1 MEKGK
6 EMVKAQADLPKKNAA
21 PAEPAKSLAGTI
33 QQVISKAVTSP
44 TDAKIDFAQ
53 GVNHIT
59 GDPQQKSAGPA
70 DAMQSLKAMNMK
82 PQSEVADKDKM
93 ETYGEAEDKEK
104 EMKKELHDKEKKDM
118 KEVADKDD
126 KKMQELKA
134 EVEKMKKELHDKEK
148 MMKAQK
154 EKEINEGEMPAGLK
168 KYLDKKNDKSEED
181 EKKKDMKEVADKEK
195 EMKKEVADKE
205 KKEKMD
211 EVADKEKE
219 MKKEVAD
226 KDKKDDMKEVA
237 EKDPMKK
244 EMMRAQAEI
253 DKMKKEVADKEKAM
267 KEMMMKK
274 KEDMK
279 EVADKEKEMKKE
291 TAKDKVKDMDM
302 KEDVDALTSGEDL
315 SEEFKSKAATIFE
328 GAVKAKLVE
337 EIEKLESEYE
347 TKVDEKVS
355 EVKEEIVDKVDAY
368 LNYVVEEWMKE
379 NELAIEKGLRN
390 EITEEFI
397 GGLKSLFESHYI
409 NVPQEKY
416 DVIESQA
423 AEIEKLKEEVNQTI
437 EKNVELNQKVSENNR
452 QEIINDVSSDLAATE
467 AEKLGKL
474 AESIEYKD
482 AESFRKGV
490 ETLKNSYYPTKEA
503 SDTES
508 NEVAANAG
516 SELSESMAAYTAA
529 ISKTKKNPYIK

>member
-1 MEKGK
+1 MENKT
-6 EMVKAQADLPKKNAA
+6 VADAPKKNAA
-21 PAEPAKSLAGTI
+21 PAEPAKSLQATV
-33 QQVISKAVTSP
+33 QQVMNKAITSP
-44 TDAKIDFAQ
+44 TDAKVDFAQ

-70 DAMQSLKAMNMK
+70 DAMQSLKA
-82 PQSEVADKDKM
+82 EADPKKT
-93 ETYGEAEDKEK
+93 TYSNANEAEEKKDKEK
-104 EMKKELHDKEKKDM
+104 EDM
-118 KEVADKDD
+118 KEVADKDN
-126 KKMQELKA
+126 KKMEMMKA

-148 MMKAQK
+148 MMKAEK
-154 EKEINEGEMPAGLK
+154 EKEMNEGEMPAGLK
-168 KYLDKKNDKSEED
+168 KYLDKKNGKEEEADK
-181 EKKKDMKEVADKEK
+181 EKKDVKEVADKEKEMKKEMSDKEKKDMKEVADKEK
-195 EMKKEVADKE
+195 EMKKD
-205 KKEKMD
+205 
-211 EVADKEKE
+211 
-219 MKKEVAD
+219 
-226 KDKKDDMKEVA
+226 
-237 EKDPMKK
+237 
-244 EMMRAQAEI
+244 EMM
-253 DKMKKEVADKEKAM
+253 KAS
-267 KEMMMKK
+267 KD

-279 EVADKEKEMKKE
+279 EVADKDDEKKKEVSEVADKEKEAKKE
-291 TAKDKVKDMDM
+291 MMSAKDKVKNMDM
-302 KEDVDALTSGEDL
+302 KEDVAALTEGEEL
-315 SEEFKSKAATIFE
+315 SEEFKQKAATVFE
-328 GAVKAKLVE
+328 AAVKAKLVE
-337 EIEKLESEYE
+337 EIEKLEGEYE

-467 AEKLGKL
+467 ADKLGKL

-482 AESFRKGV
+482 AESFRNSV
-490 ETLKNSYYPTKEA
+490 ETLKNSYYPKQEA
-503 SDTES
+503 SDNES

-529 ISKTKKNPYIK
+529 ISKSKKNPYQK

>member
-21 PAEPAKSLAGTI
+21 PAEPAKSLEGTI

-82 PQSEVADKDKM
+82 PQNEKDEDKM
-93 ETYGEAEDKEK
+93 EAYEEADKEK
-104 EMKKELHDKEKKDM
+104 EVKKETEDKEKKDM
-118 KEVADKDD
+118 KEVADK
-126 KKMQELKA
+126 
-134 EVEKMKKELHDKEK
+134 EKE
-148 MMKAQK
+148 MMKASKDK
-154 EKEINEGEMPAGLK
+154 EDMKEGEMPAGLK
-168 KYLDKKNDKSEED
+168 KYLDKKNDKSEEKD
-181 EKKKDMKEVADKEK
+181 EKKDVKEMSHKEPKKEEKEDEKKDVKEVADKEK

-205 KKEKMD
+205 KKD
-211 EVADKEKE
+211 I
-219 MKKEVAD
+219 KEVAD
-226 KDKKDDMKEVA
+226 KDKDM
-237 EKDPMKK
+237 MK
-244 EMMRAQAEI
+244 AQAEI

-267 KEMMMKK
+267 KEMMDKK
-274 KEDMK
+274 KEMK

-390 EITEEFI
+390 EITEDFI

-437 EKNVELNQKVSENNR
+437 EKNVELNQKVSENAR

-516 SELSESMAAYTAA
+516 SDLSESMAAYTAA
-529 ISKTKKNPYIK
+529 ISKSKKNPYIK

>member
-21 PAEPAKSLAGTI
+21 PAEPAKSLEGTI

-82 PQSEVADKDKM
+82 PQNEKDEDKM
-93 ETYGEAEDKEK
+93 EAYEEADKEK
-104 EMKKELHDKEKKDM
+104 EVKKETEDKEKKDM
-118 KEVADKDD
+118 KEVADK
-126 KKMQELKA
+126 
-134 EVEKMKKELHDKEK
+134 EKE
-148 MMKAQK
+148 MMKASKDK
-154 EKEINEGEMPAGLK
+154 EDMKEGEMPAGLK
-168 KYLDKKNDKSEED
+168 KYLDKKNDKSEEKEDKKDMKEMSHKEPKKEEKED
-181 EKKKDMKEVADKEK
+181 EKKDVKEVADKEK

-205 KKEKMD
+205 KKD
-211 EVADKEKE
+211 I
-219 MKKEVAD
+219 KEVAD
-226 KDKKDDMKEVA
+226 KDKDM
-237 EKDPMKK
+237 MK
-244 EMMRAQAEI
+244 AQAEI

-267 KEMMMKK
+267 KEMMDKK
-274 KEDMK
+274 KEMK

-390 EITEEFI
+390 EITEDFI

-516 SELSESMAAYTAA
+516 SDLSESMAAYTAA
-529 ISKTKKNPYIK
+529 ISKSKKNPYLK

>member
-21 PAEPAKSLAGTI
+21 PAEPAKSLEGTI

-82 PQSEVADKDKM
+82 PQNEKDEDKM
-93 ETYGEAEDKEK
+93 EAYEEADKEK
-104 EMKKELHDKEKKDM
+104 MKKETEDKEKKDM
-118 KEVADKDD
+118 KEVADK
-126 KKMQELKA
+126 
-134 EVEKMKKELHDKEK
+134 EKEMKKEEDKKKED
-148 MMKAQK
+148 MK
-154 EKEINEGEMPAGLK
+154 EGELPAGLK
-168 KYLDKKNDKSEED
+168 KYLDKKNDKSEEKEDKKDMKEMSHKEPKKEEKED
-181 EKKKDMKEVADKEK
+181 EKKDVKEVADKEK

-205 KKEKMD
+205 KKD
-211 EVADKEKE
+211 I
-219 MKKEVAD
+219 KEVAD
-226 KDKKDDMKEVA
+226 KDKDM
-237 EKDPMKK
+237 MK
-244 EMMRAQAEI
+244 AQAEI

-267 KEMMMKK
+267 KEMMDKK
-274 KEDMK
+274 KEMK

-390 EITEEFI
+390 EITEDFI

-437 EKNVELNQKVSENNR
+437 EKNVELNQKVSENTR

-503 SDTES
+503 SDNES

-516 SELSESMAAYTAA
+516 SDLSESMAAYTAA
-529 ISKTKKNPYIK
+529 ISKSKKNPYLK

>member
-21 PAEPAKSLAGTI
+21 PAEPAKSLEGTI

-82 PQSEVADKDKM
+82 PQNEKDEDKM
-93 ETYGEAEDKEK
+93 EAYEEADKEK
-104 EMKKELHDKEKKDM
+104 EVKKETEDKEKKDM
-118 KEVADKDD
+118 KEVADK
-126 KKMQELKA
+126 
-134 EVEKMKKELHDKEK
+134 EKE
-148 MMKAQK
+148 MMKASKDK
-154 EKEINEGEMPAGLK
+154 EDMKEGEMPAGLK
-168 KYLDKKNDKSEED
+168 KYLDKKNDKSEEKEDKKDMKEMSHKGKDHKEEKED
-181 EKKKDMKEVADKEK
+181 EKKDVKEVADKEK

-205 KKEKMD
+205 KKD
-211 EVADKEKE
+211 I
-219 MKKEVAD
+219 KEVAD
-226 KDKKDDMKEVA
+226 KDKDM
-237 EKDPMKK
+237 MK
-244 EMMRAQAEI
+244 AQAEI

-267 KEMMMKK
+267 KEMMDKK
-274 KEDMK
+274 KEMK

-390 EITEEFI
+390 EITEDFI

-437 EKNVELNQKVSENNR
+437 EKNVELNQKVSENTR

-516 SELSESMAAYTAA
+516 SDLSESMAAYTAA
-529 ISKTKKNPYIK
+529 ISKSKKNPYIK

>member
-21 PAEPAKSLAGTI
+21 PAEPAKSLEGTI

-82 PQSEVADKDKM
+82 PQNEKDEDKM
-93 ETYGEAEDKEK
+93 EAYEEADKEK
-104 EMKKELHDKEKKDM
+104 MKKETEDKEKKDM
-118 KEVADKDD
+118 KEVADK
-126 KKMQELKA
+126 
-134 EVEKMKKELHDKEK
+134 EKEMKKEEDKKKED
-148 MMKAQK
+148 MK
-154 EKEINEGEMPAGLK
+154 EGELPAGLK
-168 KYLDKKNDKSEED
+168 KYLDKKNDKSEEKEDKKDMKEMSHKEPKKEEKED
-181 EKKKDMKEVADKEK
+181 EKKDVKEVADKEK

-205 KKEKMD
+205 KKD
-211 EVADKEKE
+211 I
-219 MKKEVAD
+219 KEVAD
-226 KDKKDDMKEVA
+226 KDKDM
-237 EKDPMKK
+237 MK
-244 EMMRAQAEI
+244 AQAEI

-267 KEMMMKK
+267 KEMMDKK
-274 KEDMK
+274 KEMK

-390 EITEEFI
+390 EITEDFI

-437 EKNVELNQKVSENNR
+437 EKNVELNQKVSENTR

-503 SDTES
+503 SDNES

-516 SELSESMAAYTAA
+516 SDNLSESMAAYTAA
-529 ISKTKKNPYIK
+529 ISKSKKNPYQK

>member
-21 PAEPAKSLAGTI
+21 PAEPAKSLEGTI

-82 PQSEVADKDKM
+82 PQNEKDEDKM
-93 ETYGEAEDKEK
+93 EAYEEADKEK
-104 EMKKELHDKEKKDM
+104 EVKKETEDKEKKDM
-118 KEVADKDD
+118 KEVADK
-126 KKMQELKA
+126 
-134 EVEKMKKELHDKEK
+134 EKE
-148 MMKAQK
+148 MMKASKDK
-154 EKEINEGEMPAGLK
+154 EDMKEGEMPAGLK
-168 KYLDKKNDKSEED
+168 KYLDKKNDKSEEKD
-181 EKKKDMKEVADKEK
+181 EKKDVKEMSHKEPKKEEKKDEKKDVKEVADKEK

-205 KKEKMD
+205 KKD
-211 EVADKEKE
+211 I
-219 MKKEVAD
+219 KEVAD
-226 KDKKDDMKEVA
+226 KDKDM
-237 EKDPMKK
+237 MK
-244 EMMRAQAEI
+244 AQAEI

-267 KEMMMKK
+267 KEMMDKK
-274 KEDMK
+274 KEMK

-390 EITEEFI
+390 EITEDFI

-437 EKNVELNQKVSENNR
+437 EKNVELNQKVSENTR

-516 SELSESMAAYTAA
+516 SDLSESMAAYTAA
-529 ISKTKKNPYIK
+529 ISKSKKNPYLK